1 MQTQNY
7 SSSKKNIIKMALYF
21 KNMLQYAEYNFF
33 LFLFIPDFPSVQ
45 QRLSVCLGVYVWLG

>member
-1 MQTQNY
+1 
-7 SSSKKNIIKMALYF
+7 MALYF